1 MSILNIRRIAAIS
14 FAVTSLLT
22 LSVAHADRDQRDS
35 GEAHRV
41 SDPMP
46 QSERAA
52 NAWVQTKY
60 SWLQHTTDCEAAS
73 STVTAPVQKAAS
85 ISAWKVAKYP
95 AFQVTDRA
103 AIAPAAVASDSS
115 ADSEND
121 WLRSKQAY
129 RYATAP
135 AQRVAELICAR

>member
-35 GEAHRV
+35 GEAHSV

-46 QSERAA
+46 QSACAA

-60 SWLQHTTDCEAAS
+60 SWLRHTTACESGSPIVAGPAL
-73 STVTAPVQKAAS
+73 QAAS
-85 ISAWKVAKYP
+85 ISAWKTAKYP
-95 AFQVTDRA
+95 ALEVTDRA
-103 AIAPAAVASDSS
+103 ETTNLVVASGSS
-115 ADSEND
+115 PDSEHA
-121 WLRSKQAY
+121 WLRSKYAY
-129 RYATAP
+129 RYATTQAQP
-135 AQRVAELICAR
+135 AAELICAR